1 MARPQKHV
9 FVCVQSRPP
18 GHPKGSCGAGRN
30 SGALLQSL
38 IGELDRR
45 SLWGRIAITSAGCL
59 GPCDLGPNVLV
70 YPDGTLYSGVT
81 AEDIPALIDEH
92 LLGDKPV
99 ERLLAPAEAW

>member
-9 FVCVQSRPP
+9 FVWVQSRPP
-18 GHPKGSCGAGRN
+18 AHPKGSCGAGRN
-30 SGALLQSL
+30 SGALLQSF

-70 YPDGTLYSGVT
+70 YPDGILYSGVT